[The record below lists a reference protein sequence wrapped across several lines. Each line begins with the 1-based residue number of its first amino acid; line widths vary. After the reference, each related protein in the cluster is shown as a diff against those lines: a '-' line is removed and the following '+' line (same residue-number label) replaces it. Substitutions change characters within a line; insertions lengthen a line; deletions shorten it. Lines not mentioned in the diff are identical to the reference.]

1 MRMGGGFGVSSP
13 DDHVQA
19 ERLGWRERCLQAGA
33 MIARRRAVACR
44 RGRRGAIS
52 VTARQ
57 PDARQ
62 RHIVRPFIPAPKRLT
77 SEECRCDQE

>member
-33 MIARRRAVACR
+33 LTARTNARCGLAV
-44 RGRRGAIS
+44 S
-52 VTARQ
+52 VTAPQRQ
-57 PDARQ
+57 GRQ
-62 RHIVRPFIPAPKRLT
+62 RHIVRSFIPPQRGSRVRMVGAIRIK
-77 SEECRCDQE
+77 